1 MLKLYD
7 PLEDNL
13 TLFRRNKKVVELIH
27 YASEVM
33 ESLGF
38 SEKDELR
45 TAINRTFE
53 ICLAL
58 HISIDENF
66 RTIYR
71 FNGNDLIHA
80 DQPVLVD
87 FFAEWCGPCKTMAP
101 ILKEVSSLVNG
112 KAKILKVD
120 IDKNPEIGRAHV

>member
-7 PLEDNL
+7 PLEDSL
-13 TLFRRNKKVVELIH
+13 TPFHRNKEVVELIY

-38 SEKDELR
+38 SEEEELR

-53 ICLAL
+53 ICISL

-71 FNGNDLIHA
+71 FNGNDLIPDWKLSA
-80 DQPVLVD
+80 LACYLITINANPANPKVAEAQL
-87 FFAEWCGPCKTMAP
+87 FFIIQKY
-101 ILKEVSSLVNG
+101 KDV
-112 KAKILKVD
+112 KI
-120 IDKNPEIGRAHV
+120 

>member
-71 FNGNDLIHA
+71 FNGNDLIPDWKLSA
-80 DQPVLVD
+80 LACYLITINANPANPNVAKSQL
-87 FFAEWCGPCKTMAP
+87 FFIIQKS
-101 ILKEVSSLVNG
+101 KDV
-112 KAKILKVD
+112 
-120 IDKNPEIGRAHV
+120 EI